1 MSWESL
7 KRAVT
12 PTKYQRENLRANL
25 LVMCWSGCEKA
36 LVTVKSFANI
46 RDWSSSLSTT
56 PVVAPT
62 NFSTFAAGGNATP
75 KRTSN
80 LEGSH
85 YGITLWLIY
94 IPASGVVSGPICL
107 IGSQTSSSTG
117 VRVSRKQCHMLF
129 LPLLKCSRTARVLE
143 SEVGWVFCGCKAQD
157 ASTTFS
163 FLDFLI
169 FFLIF
174 KLILLIL
181 LINLFIG
188 CVWSS
193 LLHIGFL

>member
-36 LVTVKSFANI
+36 LVTVKSSANI

-56 PVVAPT
+56 PVAAPT
-62 NFSTFAAGGNATP
+62 NFSSTFASAGNATP

-85 YGITLWLIY
+85 YGTTLWLIY
-94 IPASGVVSGPICL
+94 IPASGVVSGPIFL
-107 IGSQTSSSTG
+107 IGSQTSSGTG

-129 LPLLKCSRTARVLE
+129 FPLLKCGRTARVLE
-143 SEVGWVFCGCKAQD
+143 SEVGWVFCGCKAQN
-157 ASTTFS
+157 ASMTFS

-169 FFLIF
+169 L
-174 KLILLIL
+174 KLSLLI
-181 LINLFIG
+181 
-188 CVWSS
+188 
-193 LLHIGFL
+193 